1 MGCFMKLRKMT
12 RWQLVL
18 AAVVAAMLFT
28 PSAHSQEITNT
39 AFDDGPYVTGFAQPT
54 TAQPYAQTVPAQAA
68 VPSVNEVAAIQASL
82 STPRAAS
89 MDSPLL
95 TAGLTLLLFIGIALA
110 AIRELKRTNRDS
122 LSGRRYASPRGA

>member
-1 MGCFMKLRKMT
+1 MKLRKMI

-18 AAVVAAMLFT
+18 AGLAAAMSFS

-54 TAQPYAQTVPAQAA
+54 AAQPSAQVIPAQTA

-82 STPRAAS
+82 STPRAVV
-89 MDSPLL
+89 MDSPLVA
-95 TAGLTLLLFIGIALA
+95 AGLTLLLFICIALY
-110 AIRELKRTNRDS
+110 AIREPKRTNRGS